1 MIGAIVRQLVGL
13 FVDDGLLAVGILVAV
28 GAIGFLT
35 SLGALP
41 TWLAGRL
48 LASRSRRRW
57 PQAWWGACGER
68 GGSGAAYSR
77 VPTPAHK

>member
-41 TWLAGRL
+41 TWLAGLL
-48 LASRSRRRW
+48 LAVSLPAALAASVVGSVRRARRQRRS
-57 PQAWWGACGER
+57 
-68 GGSGAAYSR
+68 
-77 VPTPAHK
+77 V